1 MSVSSIR
8 KFYELYKKHLA
19 DVIFVFVFVVII
31 YSIQFIPYLNI
42 LIVNFD
48 PVLSSIVGAWII
60 FYIITTPKTVKI
72 FVWALGIFIADYIFV
87 AAFYQV
93 GIAEMLA
100 TLSFTMLFTAVIV
113 EIVKLRK
120 IFQNEPIDF

>member
-1 MSVSSIR
+1 MIARNIR

-19 DVIFVFVFVVII
+19 DVIFVSVFVIII

-60 FYIITTPKTVKI
+60 FYIITTPKTVKMI
-72 FVWALGIFIADYIFV
+72 VWALAILAFDYVFV
-87 AAFYQV
+87 AAFYQLK
-93 GIAEMLA
+93 IAEMLA
-100 TLSFTMLFTAVIV
+100 TLSFAMLLTAAIV

-120 IFQNEPIDF
+120 LFRNGPSDF

>member
-1 MSVSSIR
+1 MIVSHIR

-19 DVIFVFVFVVII
+19 DVIFVSVFVVVI

-60 FYIITTPKTVKI
+60 FYIITTPRTVKMI
-72 FVWALGIFIADYIFV
+72 VWALAIFAADYVFV
-87 AAFYQV
+87 AAFYQLK
-93 GIAEMLA
+93 IAEMLA
-100 TLSFTMLFTAVIV
+100 TLSFAMLFTAVIV

-120 IFQNEPIDF
+120 FFQNEPTDF

>member
-1 MSVSSIR
+1 VIASHIR
-8 KFYELYKKHLA
+8 KFYELYKRHLA
-19 DVIFVFVFVVII
+19 DVIFVSIFVVFI

-60 FYIITTPKTVKI
+60 FYIITTPKTFKI
-72 FVWALGIFIADYIFV
+72 VVWALTIFAVDYIFV
-87 AAFYQV
+87 AAFSQLK
-93 GIAEMLA
+93 IAELLSS
-100 TLSFTMLFTAVIV
+100 LSFAMLFTAVIV

-120 IFQNEPIDF
+120 LFQNEPTDF